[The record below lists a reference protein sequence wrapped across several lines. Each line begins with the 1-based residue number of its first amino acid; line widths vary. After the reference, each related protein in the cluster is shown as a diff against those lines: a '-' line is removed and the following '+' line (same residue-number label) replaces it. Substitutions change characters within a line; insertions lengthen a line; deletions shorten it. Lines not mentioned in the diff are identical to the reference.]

1 VVVDLSLYD
10 SILLLPLVTV
20 IPSPDSRFLPSV
32 DDEHVYVMSPV
43 VDVADVSVQPSGH
56 FSDIGGNGPALLP
69 WSMSNP
75 MVPSAIIRI
84 IVAIVRTI
92 M

>member
-1 VVVDLSLYD
+1 MVVALSIYDSVLSLP
-10 SILLLPLVTV
+10 LLPVV
-20 IPSPDSRFLPSV
+20 IPSLGTRGLPNV
-32 DDEHVYVMSPV
+32 DDEQVYEMSPD
-43 VDVADVSVQPSGH
+43 VDVDVSVQPSGH
-56 FSDIGGNGPALLP
+56 FSDVGGNGPALLP

-75 MVPSAIIRI
+75 IVASEIIRT